1 MTDKT
6 VAMTI
11 SVPEEVNELLKDAA
25 DRAHRSKIKHVLWL
39 IEHAANEEYARQQAD
54 THKTGG

>member
-1 MTDKT
+1 MTEKE
-6 VAMTI
+6 VSMSI
-11 SVPEEVNELLKDAA
+11 SIPAEVNELLKDAA

-39 IEHAANEEYARQQAD
+39 IEQAANEEYARQQTD